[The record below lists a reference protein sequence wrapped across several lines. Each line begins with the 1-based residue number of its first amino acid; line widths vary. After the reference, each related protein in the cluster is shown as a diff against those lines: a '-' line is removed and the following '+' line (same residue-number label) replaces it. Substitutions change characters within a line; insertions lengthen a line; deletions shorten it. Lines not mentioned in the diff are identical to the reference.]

1 MRRTQAL
8 LQRDTH
14 EQVVNDLSDSGRA
27 DALLAQLPREGRGR
41 LKVFLGAAPGVGKTY
56 AMLQAAHAQLR
67 QGVKVVAAVVETHGR
82 AETEVLLN
90 GLPQLPLVRLQYR
103 GMTLEEMD
111 LDGLLALDPALAL
124 VDELAHSN
132 VPGSRHAKRWQDIQE
147 LLAAGID
154 VYTTVNVQHLE
165 SLNDQVRG
173 ITGVVVRETLPDW
186 VLQEAFDLVLIDL
199 PPRELLERL
208 RDGKVYVPEQA
219 RAAIDA
225 FFTQTN
231 LTALREL
238 AMQTAAAQVD
248 NDLAQGYRQLG
259 QAAPAV
265 RGRLLVGIDGDA
277 SADHL
282 VRHAS
287 RVAQR
292 RHLPWSAVH
301 VDDGQ
306 TLDEQARARLQS
318 AQQLAERL
326 GGEVVALRAGEV
338 AKTLLQHAA
347 ERRASLVMV
356 GQSRRRWRRRVF
368 GGGVGARLLREGH
381 GLEISVYDHSEPTPE
396 RARNRPIRELVWFD
410 YGLAVVAT
418 LLASAL
424 AWGVSG
430 MLALPNISLIF
441 LAAVLLVAVR
451 SSIGPALV
459 CAAMSFLAYD
469 FLFIPP
475 NFSLS
480 IQREEDV
487 LTLLFFLLMSAL
499 TGKLAARQRQ
509 QLQALRDTQQQ
520 TSELL
525 DLSRKMTSATD
536 RQAVFK
542 AAEQHFSGWQS
553 LQLCLIGRDA
563 QGGWAV
569 ESGEPVQLTEAE
581 RAAADWAWQHD
592 QAAGSG
598 TGTLPSGRWWWWP
611 ISAEEGPLALLGVCP
626 REGHAFTAQHRRLLA
641 ALAQPLAQALARAQ
655 LGEQLEAARLHG
667 ETEQLRSALLASVSH
682 DLRTPLTSMRGSIDS
697 LLALGEAIPVDDR
710 RDLLEGTRDEAERLD
725 RYIQNLLDMTRLGH
739 GALKLAR
746 DWVSPADIV
755 GSALNRL
762 RTVIAP
768 LQVVTL
774 VPDELPLLYVHAALI
789 EQALVNVLENAARF
803 SPLGGRLQVEA
814 GKEGE
819 ELFFAVSDEG
829 PGIPEAERASIF
841 DMFYTAARGDRGG
854 HGTGLGLAI
863 CQGMIGA
870 HGGRISVAD
879 GIDGL
884 GTRITLYLPLQHQPD
899 DDAQAQP

>member
-1 MRRTQAL
+1 M
-8 LQRDTH
+8 
-14 EQVVNDLSDSGRA
+14 SDSDRA
-27 DALLAQLPREGRGR
+27 DALLADLPRDGRGR

-67 QGVKVVAAVVETHGR
+67 QGVKLLAGVVETHGR
-82 AETEVLLN
+82 AETEALLG
-90 GLPQLPLVRLQYR
+90 GLPQQPLVRSEYR
-103 GMTLEEMD
+103 GVMLEEMD
-111 LDGLLALDPALAL
+111 LDGLLKARPSLVL

-132 VPGSRHAKRWQDIQE
+132 APGSRHAKRWQDIQE

-154 VYTTVNVQHLE
+154 VFTTVNVQHLE

-173 ITGVVVRETLPDW
+173 ITGVQVRETLPDW
-186 VLQEAFDLVLIDL
+186 VLQEAYELLLVDL

-265 RGRLLVGIDGDA
+265 RGRLLVGVDGDDQA
-277 SADHL
+277 ERL

-292 RHLPWSAVH
+292 RHLPWSLVH
-301 VDDGQ
+301 VDNGRAA
-306 TLDEQARARLQS
+306 DEQSRLRLQA

-326 GGEVVALRAGEV
+326 GGEVVLLRAGEV
-338 AKTLLQHAA
+338 AKTLIQHAA
-347 ERRASLVMV
+347 ERRASLVLV
-356 GQSRRRWRRRVF
+356 GQSRQRFRRRWF
-368 GGGVGARLLREGH
+368 GGGLAERLLRH
-381 GLEISVYDHSEPTPE
+381 ARGLEINVLDTELQQQAPGL
-396 RARNRPIRELVWFD
+396 RVRPSPVWFD
-410 YGLAVVAT
+410 YALALVAT
-418 LLASAL
+418 ALASAL
-424 AWGVSG
+424 AWGVASV
-430 MLALPNISLIF
+430 LPLPNISLVF

-451 SSIGPALV
+451 SSLGPALA
-459 CAAMSFLAYD
+459 CAALSFLTYD

-475 NFSLS
+475 NFSFS

-487 LTLLFFLLMSAL
+487 LTLLFFLMMAAL
-499 TGKLAARQRQ
+499 TGNLAARQRR
-509 QLQALRDTQQQ
+509 QLQALRDTQEE

-525 DLSRKMTSATD
+525 DLSRKLTAATD
-536 RQAVFK
+536 RQAVIS
-542 AAEQHFSGWQS
+542 AAAQHLNGWEEM
-553 LQLCLIGRDA
+553 QLCLLNRDG
-563 QGGWAV
+563 QGGWKV
-569 ESGEPVQLTEAE
+569 ETGGPLVFSESE

-592 QAAGSG
+592 QPAGLG

-611 ISAEEGPLALLGVCP
+611 LSVEDGPLGLLGVCP
-626 REGHAFTAQHRRLLA
+626 KEGETFSGQRRRLLT
-641 ALAQPLAQALARAQ
+641 ALSQPLAQALARAQ
-655 LGEQLEAARLHG
+655 LAEDLEAARLHG

-697 LLALGEAIPVDDR
+697 LLALGEAIPLEDR
-710 RDLLEGTRDEAERLD
+710 RELLEGTRDEAERLD

-746 DWVSPADIV
+746 DWVAPGDIV
-755 GSALNRL
+755 GSALGHL
-762 RTVIAP
+762 RAVLAP
-768 LQVVTL
+768 LHVTTE
-774 VPDELPLLYVHAALI
+774 VPAALPLLYVHAALI

-803 SPLGGRLQVEA
+803 SPVQGRLQLRVA
-814 GKEGE
+814 AADGE
-819 ELFFAVSDEG
+819 LCFAVSDEG
-829 PGIPEAERASIF
+829 PGIPPEERSKIF

-854 HGTGLGLAI
+854 QGTGLGLAI
-863 CQGMIGA
+863 CKGMVGA
-870 HGGRISVAD
+870 HGGHISVGD
-879 GIDGL
+879 GIEGH
-884 GTRITLYLPLQHQPD
+884 GTCITLHLPLPTQPGLEGE
-899 DDAQAQP
+899 P